1 MRGINKSVLAIALVG
16 VLGASQLTI
25 AYALDLKA
33 SEFKAV
39 AMSDVSGDTNAAEP
53 AEIEKSLNVF
63 SAQNKDIAG
72 LFSAEDFRTPAAKK
86 YLEKI
91 KFDSPETIA
100 KINAYKKK
108 LDVMQKNERNL
119 NLLKS
124 VQVGP
129 KQFPHLYKLAQRA
142 AKALELTDNFHVFI
156 QLSADFNAY
165 TYSYKQDDYDV
176 VIYAPAVEM
185 LTDDAMLALLGHEM
199 GHVKDQA
206 ILNGLILAA
215 DFEGRNTSTNSA
227 THQPFYD
234 KVFNE
239 LPQSLRNSL
248 AIAALD
254 LVSQQ
259 VTIESF
265 ESTAQ
270 AGDFQRNCELTADR
284 AAAIVTGDASA
295 PLKLLSTLAYGSKAL
310 SSEFNVDELIKQ
322 VRSVLA
328 NSDTAEEVSNI
339 ASEQGS
345 HPFSVL
351 RLVEVA
357 DYAASK
363 SYAALQAR
371 LNQNA
376 FGKELDI
383 FERIV
388 VQASIS
394 AGKYKKYLE
403 DKADTDDTLVRLK
416 TKDTFSTKLQRFS
429 KGFSELG
436 LQIYAQLATS
446 GLEKSGDVVFDQ
458 FITKIKADKEDVL
471 KTLLGPSIVDV
482 LKKKSEAT
490 KLVDEQTELNAKL
503 KQLQDLI
510 ELK

>member
-1 MRGINKSVLAIALVG
+1 MRGINKTVLGLALVG
-16 VLGASQLTI
+16 MVSTGGFKSAV
-25 AYALDLKA
+25 ALDFKA
-33 SEFKAV
+33 SEFKPIALTDTG
-39 AMSDVSGDTNAAEP
+39 SDNHAADSG
-53 AEIEKSLNVF
+53 EIDKSLATF

-72 LFSAEDFRTPAAKK
+72 LFSADDFRTPAAKK

-124 VQVGP
+124 VLVSP
-129 KQFPHLYKLAQRA
+129 TQFPHLYKLALKASR
-142 AKALELTDNFHVFI
+142 ALELTENFHVFI

-199 GHVKDQA
+199 GHVKDKA
-206 ILNGLILAA
+206 MLNGLILAA
-215 DFEGRNTSTNSA
+215 DFEAHNTSTNSA
-227 THQPFYD
+227 THTPFYD

-239 LPQSLRNSL
+239 LPQSLRNSI
-248 AIAALD
+248 ATAALD
-254 LVSQQ
+254 LVSQN
-259 VTIESF
+259 VNIESF
-265 ESTAQ
+265 ENSAQ

-310 SSEFNVDELIKQ
+310 SSEFNVDELILQ

-328 NSDTAEEVSNI
+328 NSASAEEVDAI
-339 ASEQGS
+339 ASSQGS

-363 SYAALQAR
+363 SFASLQAR

-376 FGKELDI
+376 FGKEVDI
-383 FERIV
+383 FTRIV
-388 VQASIS
+388 EQA
-394 AGKYKKYLE
+394 ATTAAKYNKYLE

-416 TKDTFSTKLQRFS
+416 TKDTFTGQLQRYS

-436 LQIYAQLATS
+436 LQIFTQVASSALAQP
-446 GLEKSGDVVFDQ
+446 GDAVFDQ
-458 FITKIKADKEDVL
+458 LIAKIKTDKQDIIKGLLAPSVADL
-471 KTLLGPSIVDV
+471 
-482 LKKKSEAT
+482 LKKKIDAA
-490 KLVDEQTELNAKL
+490 KQVDEQTELKAKL
-503 KQLQDLI
+503 KQVQDLI

>member
-1 MRGINKSVLAIALVG
+1 
-16 VLGASQLTI
+16 
-25 AYALDLKA
+25 
-33 SEFKAV
+33 
-39 AMSDVSGDTNAAEP
+39 
-53 AEIEKSLNVF
+53 
-63 SAQNKDIAG
+63 
-72 LFSAEDFRTPAAKK
+72 
-86 YLEKI
+86 
-91 KFDSPETIA
+91 
-100 KINAYKKK
+100 
-108 LDVMQKNERNL
+108 
-119 NLLKS
+119 
-124 VQVGP
+124 
-129 KQFPHLYKLAQRA
+129 
-142 AKALELTDNFHVFI
+142 
-156 QLSADFNAY
+156 
-165 TYSYKQDDYDV
+165 
-176 VIYAPAVEM
+176 M

-215 DFEGRNTSTNSA
+215 DFEARNTSTNAA

-259 VTIESF
+259 ANIESF

-284 AAAIVTGDASA
+284 AAVIVTGDASA

-328 NSDTAEEVSNI
+328 NSDSAEDISSI
-339 ASEQGS
+339 AGEQGS

-363 SYAALQAR
+363 PYAVLQAR
-371 LNQNA
+371 LGQNA

-388 VQASIS
+388 VQATIS

-403 DKADTDDTLVRLK
+403 TNADTDDTLVRLK
-416 TKDTFSTKLQRFS
+416 TKDTFSTRLTRFS

-436 LQIYAQLATS
+436 LQIYSQLVTS
-446 GLEKSGDVVFDQ
+446 GLEKPGDVVFDQ
-458 FITKIKADKEDVL
+458 FIAKIKADNEDVL
-471 KTLLGPSIVDV
+471 KALLGPSMVEV
-482 LKKKSEAT
+482 LKKKSAAT

-503 KQLQDLI
+503 KQVQDLI
-510 ELK
+510 DLK